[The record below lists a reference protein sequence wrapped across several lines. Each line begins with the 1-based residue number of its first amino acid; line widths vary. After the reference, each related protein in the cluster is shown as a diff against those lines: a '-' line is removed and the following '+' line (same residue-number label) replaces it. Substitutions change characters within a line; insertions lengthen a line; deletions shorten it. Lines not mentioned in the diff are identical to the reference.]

1 MFLKITNSFLSGPV
15 RQYSHAH
22 PEGDRVH
29 REVRPLCRPE
39 MQNRTGVRLKVTVRS
54 GFLKKKTYLKLFL
67 GINLCPNLAS
77 SLVDL
82 IEILVLNKF
91 KIVFDANLG

>member
-15 RQYSHAH
+15 RQYSYAH

-54 GFLKKKTYLKLFL
+54 GFF
-67 GINLCPNLAS
+67 
-77 SLVDL
+77 
-82 IEILVLNKF
+82 
-91 KIVFDANLG
+91 

>member
-15 RQYSHAH
+15 RQYSYAH

-54 GFLKKKTYLKLFL
+54 GFLKKKLTLNSFWASICAQILHYHSSTLSRYLFL
-67 GINLCPNLAS
+67 T
-77 SLVDL
+77 SLKKYL
-82 IEILVLNKF
+82 MQI
-91 KIVFDANLG
+91 

>member
-54 GFLKKKTYLKLFL
+54 GFF
-67 GINLCPNLAS
+67 
-77 SLVDL
+77 
-82 IEILVLNKF
+82 
-91 KIVFDANLG
+91 

>member
-54 GFLKKKTYLKLFL
+54 GFLKKNLPLTLFGHQFVPKSCIITRL
-67 GINLCPNLAS
+67 PYRDTCS
-77 SLVDL
+77 
-82 IEILVLNKF
+82 
-91 KIVFDANLG
+91 